1 MNRKF
6 YFSFLAFALTLV
18 MTVAFV
24 VGHNSATRAAS
35 SSASA
40 LSALPASDF
49 IISIDVQR
57 ALSETLPSLLSGN
70 PALLAKLNAHLEEFE
85 QKTGINPRVFETIAI
100 GSGSLNRTAISG
112 RRDPGSVLIARGSFK
127 AADLLDAAFA
137 TAKKECE
144 FDKEEQQYEGRTIF
158 LINNVK
164 SLKKETARAAATK
177 IQSQPQGTGIGFGP
191 GKNAAK
197 DSTSSDIAVLEE
209 GPHPVLMEASVSGS
223 NKFAVS
229 ALDSNT
235 IVVGS
240 PESVRATI
248 DASMGRGRVDDELV
262 RLASLSPNAV
272 VSYSGR
278 LPQREPVK
286 ANSHSVE
293 NPFAQY
299 FDSIRAFYGSFNI
312 NGGDAESSLTLRTEN
327 AEQARDITQAINSLK
342 GLASFG
348 IGQSAAGS
356 GNAAAFDAFAAALKG
371 LSVTA
376 QDNEVR
382 IDARI
387 PQASLAPLLRL
398 H

>member
-6 YFSFLAFALTLV
+6 YFSFLAFALTLAT
-18 MTVAFV
+18 TVAFV
-24 VGHNSATRAAS
+24 VGHSSSATRAAS
-35 SSASA
+35 SGASA

-57 ALSETLPSLLSGN
+57 ALSETVPSLLSGN
-70 PALLAKLNAHLEEFE
+70 PALLSKFNAHLEEFE
-85 QKTGINPRVFETIAI
+85 QKTGISPRVFETIAI
-100 GSGSLNRTAISG
+100 GSSGLGRTVLSG
-112 RRDPGSVLIARGSFK
+112 RRDAGSVLIARGSFK
-127 AADLLDAAFA
+127 ASELLDTAFA
-137 TAKKECE
+137 SAKKECD

-158 LINNVK
+158 IISNVK
-164 SLKKETARAAATK
+164 SLKKATGGDSKPSSLEVTATK
-177 IQSQPQGTGIGFGP
+177 QSVRM
-191 GKNAAK
+191 
-197 DSTSSDIAVLEE
+197 D
-209 GPHPVLMEASVSGS
+209 ASVSS
-223 NKFAVS
+223 ENRFAVS

-235 IVVGS
+235 IAVGS
-240 PESVRATI
+240 PESVRAAI
-248 DASMGRGRVDDELV
+248 DASMGRNRVDDELV

-278 LPQREPVK
+278 LPHSEPVK

-293 NPFAQY
+293 NPFAKY

-312 NGGDAESSLTLRTEN
+312 NGGDAESSITLRTEN
-327 AEQARDITQAINSLK
+327 AEQARDIGQAINSLK

-348 IGQSAAGS
+348 IGQSMGRDT
-356 GNAAAFDAFAAALKG
+356 AAFDAFAAALKG
-371 LSVTA
+371 LSVTT

-387 PQASLAPLLRL
+387 PQASLAPLIRA